1 MPKSR
6 YDDVTNKYLALA
18 QLHNAGQSLQVL
30 LLNLNKLVVG
40 DCLSFSFTNVS
51 LGLVLIIY
59 SLFIKITN
67 TENRFKHMMKLT
79 NIAL

>member
-18 QLHNAGQSLQVL
+18 RVHNAGQSLQVL

-40 DCLSFSFTNVS
+40 DCLSLFDFGILSFD
-51 LGLVLIIY
+51 Y
-59 SLFIKITN
+59 YYFIDT
-67 TENRFKHMMKLT
+67 
-79 NIAL
+79 